1 MTTTPFKIGGRDS
14 RLARIQTR
22 SVIERLRRL
31 LPTLEFEE
39 SALSSPGDRDR
50 DTDLRT
56 SPKDFFT
63 RDLDVA
69 VLDATLDL
77 AVHSAKDMPES
88 LPAGLDWVWLPWSE
102 DRRDALVTPVGKPL
116 PELPPAPR
124 IGISSERR
132 AEYCRRRFTNAELVP
147 IRGNVDDRIRQLD
160 EGRFDLIVTAAAAL
174 DRLDLGHRA
183 TERIPLP
190 DLPTPDGQGTLALT
204 FRADNRRA
212 LRLRSLFV
220 KSVAFVGAGV
230 GVAENCTLAGMGALR
245 NAEVCLYD
253 ALLDVRLLDFLP
265 ATAVRIAVGKR
276 CGNHHKKQSEINELL
291 ARYARRGQRIVRLKG
306 GDPAVFGRL
315 AEEVETLEALHL
327 PFHVV
332 PGISSLN
339 AVSANSGILLTRRD
353 MARGFTVV
361 SGREKGGKITDLTAT
376 NRSRLPCVV
385 FMATQVLAE
394 VAAGFL
400 ADEMAPSTPATVV
413 FNAGAVDETVVRGTL
428 ETIAELARPITDSE
442 TSPPGLLVVGQIAK
456 FAFSREH
463 GALRNRRVLLTCSDA
478 LLDRA
483 SERVRDLGGRP
494 VRFPLIRLE
503 PAANM
508 DDIVSRISG
517 QDWIVLSSPSSV
529 RILFEALK
537 QTRLDLR
544 RLPKIVVSGPATA
557 RELAL
562 HGIVADAV
570 PATNFGVQGIVE
582 ALSPKLTPGDRVL
595 RLRSDAAS
603 SELADALRVTG
614 AEVEDA
620 ILHRNVPVKHD
631 ALPKFDAVL
640 FASAS
645 AVQSF
650 VDQWGV
656 DALNCQVVAT
666 MGEPTAKCLAEHG
679 IEHAVKADSATTEA
693 TVLALAAVLECRTL

>member
-1 MTTTPFKIGGRDS
+1 
-14 RLARIQTR
+14 
-22 SVIERLRRL
+22 
-31 LPTLEFEE
+31 
-39 SALSSPGDRDR
+39 
-50 DTDLRT
+50 
-56 SPKDFFT
+56 
-63 RDLDVA
+63 
-69 VLDATLDL
+69 
-77 AVHSAKDMPES
+77 
-88 LPAGLDWVWLPWSE
+88 
-102 DRRDALVTPVGKPL
+102 
-116 PELPPAPR
+116 
-124 IGISSERR
+124 
-132 AEYCRRRFTNAELVP
+132 
-147 IRGNVDDRIRQLD
+147 
-160 EGRFDLIVTAAAAL
+160 
-174 DRLDLGHRA
+174 
-183 TERIPLP
+183 
-190 DLPTPDGQGTLALT
+190 
-204 FRADNRRA
+204 
-212 LRLRSLFV
+212 
-220 KSVAFVGAGV
+220 
-230 GVAENCTLAGMGALR
+230 
-245 NAEVCLYD
+245 
-253 ALLDVRLLDFLP
+253 
-265 ATAVRIAVGKR
+265 
-276 CGNHHKKQSEINELL
+276 
-291 ARYARRGQRIVRLKG
+291 
-306 GDPAVFGRL
+306 
-315 AEEVETLEALHL
+315 
-327 PFHVV
+327 
-332 PGISSLN
+332 
-339 AVSANSGILLTRRD
+339 
-353 MARGFTVV
+353 
-361 SGREKGGKITDLTAT
+361 
-376 NRSRLPCVV
+376 VV